1 VGDSPGAEP
10 ARRRGAGARERGR
23 AAPLEAEAGSPAAA
37 RRTASERRAREQGE
51 GLSVGPVDDRR
62 TQADA
67 VAGFLAAAAIA
78 AGLLSI
84 LYKPARIGPVAL
96 VIALI
101 AVGIG
106 GRNERLA
113 TWAVATVTV
122 GWVLGMIVAVITE
135 NPVY

>member
-1 VGDSPGAEP
+1 M
-10 ARRRGAGARERGR
+10 
-23 AAPLEAEAGSPAAA
+23 
-37 RRTASERRAREQGE
+37 
-51 GLSVGPVDDRR
+51 SVGPVDDRR

-84 LYKPARIGPVAL
+84 VYKPARIGPVAL

-122 GWVLGMIVAVITE
+122 GWVLGMIVAVVTE

>member
-1 VGDSPGAEP
+1 M
-10 ARRRGAGARERGR
+10 
-23 AAPLEAEAGSPAAA
+23 
-37 RRTASERRAREQGE
+37 T
-51 GLSVGPVDDRR
+51 VGPAEDRNPQ
-62 TQADA
+62 TDA
-67 VAGFLAAAAIA
+67 IAGFLAAAALV
-78 AGLLSI
+78 AGLFSI
-84 LYKPARIGPVAL
+84 VYKPVRIAPVAL

>member
-1 VGDSPGAEP
+1 
-10 ARRRGAGARERGR
+10 
-23 AAPLEAEAGSPAAA
+23 LEAEARTTAATRRPALQ
-37 RRTASERRAREQGE
+37 RRARCTRE
-51 GLSVGPVDDRR
+51 GKGMSVGPAEDRNSH
-62 TQADA
+62 ADTI
-67 VAGFLAAAAIA
+67 AGFLAAAALA

-84 LYKPARIGPVAL
+84 VYKPARIGPAAL

-101 AVGIG
+101 AVAIG

-122 GWVLGMIVAVITE
+122 GWVLGMIIAVVTE

>member
-1 VGDSPGAEP
+1 M
-10 ARRRGAGARERGR
+10 
-23 AAPLEAEAGSPAAA
+23 
-37 RRTASERRAREQGE
+37 
-51 GLSVGPVDDRR
+51 SVGPSEDRY
-62 TQADA
+62 TQTDA
-67 VAGFLAAAAIA
+67 VVGFLAAAALA

-84 LYKPARIGPVAL
+84 VYKPARIGPVAL

-113 TWAVATVTV
+113 TAAVATVSV
-122 GWVLGMIVAVITE
+122 GWVLGMIIAVITE